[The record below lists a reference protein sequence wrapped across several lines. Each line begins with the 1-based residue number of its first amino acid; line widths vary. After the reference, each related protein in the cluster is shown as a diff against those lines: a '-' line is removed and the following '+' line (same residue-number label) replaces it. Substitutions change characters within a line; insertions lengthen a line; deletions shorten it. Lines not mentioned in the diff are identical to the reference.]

1 MAGSPPGPAE
11 FVVVGTNHRSS
22 PVMLR
27 DQLFIEDAAVPGF
40 LERLRRD
47 GVAQAIVLSTCDRVE
62 VQAAHGEPDDAARG
76 IISALAEQAELEL
89 GALAEC
95 HYTLKGEEAIRHIFA
110 VAASLDSMV
119 IGEPHVLGQV
129 KAGHRLARAAGTIG
143 PELEAVL
150 QAAYG
155 VAKRVRTETQIA
167 ERPVSIAAVAVQLAR
182 DLHGG
187 LERCGALLI
196 GPSDMGELMADQLL
210 AAGLDRLV
218 VAARTAVRA
227 EAIARRFGCH
237 FTPFEALATALDDA
251 DIIVTG
257 LGAGGHLLTAEMV
270 EAALKRR
277 RRKPIFLI
285 DVALPGDVEPAV
297 SRLDGAFVYD
307 LDDLERVAIAG
318 RATREAAAQAAWRII
333 DEEVEAFLHSRRERA
348 AVPVLKALRRH
359 FEEVREDM
367 LADIGTADAREATRL
382 LVRRLLHRPTEALRK
397 IAAEEDAAG
406 RGQGNMTERVLRRLF
421 GLDGGEEGNAG
432 NEEEK
437 RE

>member
-1 MAGSPPGPAE
+1 MAGSPPGSAE

-129 KAGHRLARAAGTIG
+129 KAGHRFAREAGTIG

-155 VAKRVRTETQIA
+155 TAKRVRTETQIA

-277 RRKPIFLI
+277 RRKPVFLI

-318 RATREAAAQAAWRII
+318 RATRE
-333 DEEVEAFLHSRRERA
+333 

-382 LVRRLLHRPTEALRK
+382 LVRRLLHRPTEVLRK

-406 RGQGNMTERVLRRLF
+406 RGQGDMTERVLRRLF